1 MNAFVRQDMKWK
13 EPSALTWMSVFLTDV
28 QQIMTVS
35 ILLAA
40 ISVIVSVVSLLMK
53 IHRNGFI
60 TNNVMFNY
68 DVIMKLLRNDQM
80 SSKPSK
86 SIV

>member
-1 MNAFVRQDMKWK
+1 M
-13 EPSALTWMSVFLTDV
+13 TWMSVFLTDV
-28 QQIMTVS
+28 QQIMIVS

-40 ISVIVSVVSLLMK
+40 ISVIVWVVSLLMK